1 MKIVPGPTSVNLGER
16 IAEILNLDT
25 VYVKSK
31 VFPDGESCL
40 RLNKDIKNEKIAI
53 IQSTYPFQDTS
64 LIQLY
69 FLIDLVVCQGAK
81 EVTVVVPY
89 LAYSRQDKGF
99 QPYEAV
105 SVVTILRILEKL
117 GVARLITVNIHEPKV
132 FQNINF
138 QCVNLSAEKTLA
150 EYFQGLK
157 NPIAFAPDMKAKKM
171 VKEASNILGGSYGWF
186 RKERDRVTGEID
198 MRLDSEVDVANKDVI
213 LFDDII
219 STGGTSA
226 RAVKLLKERG
236 AAHVYVA
243 CIHALLCGDAAKK
256 ITEAGAEEIVTTDT
270 ITSNDVSKVSVA
282 PLIAE
287 ALKNI
292 KD

>member
-1 MKIVPGPTSVNLGER
+1 MEKLKIVLGPTSVKLGER

-31 VFPDGESCL
+31 VFPDGETYL
-40 RLNKDIKNEKIAI
+40 RLKEDIKNEKVAI
-53 IQSTYPFQDTS
+53 IQSTYPSQDTS
-64 LIQLY
+64 LSQLY
-69 FLIDLVVCQGAK
+69 FLIDLVTCQGAK
-81 EVTVVVPY
+81 DVTVVVPY

-99 QPYEAV
+99 QHYEAV

-132 FQNINF
+132 FQNVNF
-138 QCVNLSAEKTLA
+138 QCVNLSAEETLA
-150 EYFQGLK
+150 EYFQELK
-157 NPIAFAPDMKAKKM
+157 NPVAFAPDGKAKKM
-171 VKEASNILGGSYGWF
+171 VKEASIILGGSYGWF
-186 RKERDRVTGEID
+186 RKERDLVTGEID
-198 MRLDSEVDVANKDVI
+198 MRLDSEVNVANKDVI

-236 AAHVYVA
+236 AVHVYAA

-256 ITEAGAEEIVTTDT
+256 VIKAGAEEIVTTDT
-270 ITSNDVSKVSVA
+270 VTSHVSKVSVA

-287 ALKNI
+287 ALKN
-292 KD
+292 